1 MTPMFRRLAALLLLA
16 LLAAPASAQS
26 PADRAAI
33 ERVIRD
39 QMAAFLADD
48 AGAAFA
54 FAAPSIQ
61 AMFGT
66 PENFLAMVRS
76 GYAPVYRPRAVEFA
90 ELGLSHGV
98 LVQRVLVT
106 GPDGMPEVAHYMMER
121 QPDGRWRIAGCVLT
135 RSEDRTT

>member
-1 MTPMFRRLAALLLLA
+1 MPMFRRLVALLLLA
-16 LLAAPASAQS
+16 LASAPAAAQA

-48 AGAAFA
+48 AAAAFA

-61 AMFGT
+61 ALFGT

-90 ELGLSHGV
+90 ELGLREGV
-98 LVQRVLVT
+98 PVQRVLVT
-106 GPDGMPEVAHYMMER
+106 GPDGVPEVAHYLMER
-121 QPDGRWRIAGCVLT
+121 QPDGRWRIAGCILT
-135 RSEDRTT
+135 KSEDRTT

>member
-1 MTPMFRRLAALLLLA
+1 MPMFRRFVALLLLA
-16 LLAAPASAQS
+16 IAPAPAMAQA

-39 QMAAFLADD
+39 QMAAFAADD
-48 AGAAFA
+48 AAAAFA

-61 AMFGT
+61 AIFGT

-76 GYAPVYRPRAVEFA
+76 GYAPVYRPRAVAFA
-90 ELGLSHGV
+90 ELGLHEGM

-106 GPDGMPEVAHYMMER
+106 GPDGIAEAAHYVMER
-121 QPDGRWRIAGCVLT
+121 QPDGRWRIAGCFLT
-135 RSEDRTT
+135 RSEDRVS